1 MRREITSYKIT
12 YRNGNIKKQLKSGVR
27 TVLETSTQL
36 NDVNISYQKQF
47 YYSLEFCKVYFYFY
61 RFSSN

>member
-36 NDVNISYQKQF
+36 NVRFEALNV
-47 YYSLEFCKVYFYFY
+47 CKKNLVPHFLF
-61 RFSSN
+61 RCFRLR